1 VQQVLMTVNIG
12 LRRQLW
18 QLDYFTEG
26 SIPDALIGV
35 PQGWTPDQIKQF
47 QDYPLPNPPP
57 QVGEGRVREFSG
69 DLAKRRRAKFV
80 PGADQ
85 CTETT
90 MKPSLPRTLSAVPH
104 TLHVQLEIAKAI
116 RALAAQD
123 EDALLQRR
131 TEIAAMRRECEA
143 LKRDMRIFEQEC
155 LVLLKAE
162 LRSELKKYS
171 ADQPRV
177 PAGNSRGGQW
187 TSEGGSG
194 SPSSSSGAAS
204 DEPEHPTR
212 YAARDTGTL
221 TDETVGAPSNSHAH
235 DDSAEPRTQVAANDS
250 SQQKPIDLR
259 DEEAPIGRGHAISEH
274 VGKSDT
280 ELLVQMVKKTWRS
293 PLISL
298 HDRREGSFDSIDIAN
313 DLVSRALDAPENAAK
328 VADIANGTVR
338 IPRLITFDI
347 GSVTGREL
355 YLPDPDSQPYM
366 RETDGVGVVIRYDPT
381 RPRGYR
387 IITAY
392 PRTGPVE
399 QEELP

>member
-1 VQQVLMTVNIG
+1 
-12 LRRQLW
+12 
-18 QLDYFTEG
+18 
-26 SIPDALIGV
+26 
-35 PQGWTPDQIKQF
+35 
-47 QDYPLPNPPP
+47 
-57 QVGEGRVREFSG
+57 
-69 DLAKRRRAKFV
+69 
-80 PGADQ
+80 
-85 CTETT
+85 

-212 YAARDTGTL
+212 YAARETGTL

-235 DDSAEPRTQVAANDS
+235 DDSAEPRTRLAADDS

-259 DEEAPIGRGHAISEH
+259 DEEAPIGRGHTISEH
-274 VGKSDT
+274 VGKSDV
-280 ELLVQMVKKTWRS
+280 ELLAQMVRKTSRG
-293 PLISL
+293 LFVNVVA
-298 HDRREGSFDSIDIAN
+298 RREGAFYSIETAN
-313 DLVSRALDAPENAAK
+313 DLVNETLDAPENGARISAVLGGIKK
-328 VADIANGTVR
+328 VD
-338 IPRLITFDI
+338 LITRDF
-347 GSVTGREL
+347 GVVTGHEM
-355 YLPDPDSQPYM
+355 YLPDGNAEPYP
-366 RETDGVGVVIRYDPT
+366 RQTDGVGVVIVYDPT
-381 RPRGYR
+381 RPRGYS

-392 PRTGPVE
+392 PRTGPVK
-399 QEELP
+399 QK